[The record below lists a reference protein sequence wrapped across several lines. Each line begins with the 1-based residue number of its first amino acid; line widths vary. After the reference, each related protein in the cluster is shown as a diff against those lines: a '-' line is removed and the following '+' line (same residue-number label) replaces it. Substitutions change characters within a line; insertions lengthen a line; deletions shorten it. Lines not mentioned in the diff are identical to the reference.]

1 MDLISV
7 IIPVFEVE
15 NLLQE
20 CLDSVL
26 NQTYSN
32 MEVILVDDGSKDT
45 SGKICDSYQKK
56 DERVKVI
63 HQVNSGSSCARNAG
77 LRASKGDYICFI
89 DSDDVISPFFVENLY
104 LMLQESRSE
113 IAICDY
119 TCLKK
124 ELCVKSC
131 VNNYV
136 VISKEEMLKNWHGRN
151 KRLETVVWNKMYV
164 RKVFDYVDNMVVF
177 PEGKL
182 HEDIYVSHM
191 LVQNAKNIAILR
203 DKLYFYRKR
212 QDSVSKSVSKDNM
225 YHDLQAQRD
234 RMRFFM
240 ENHYYGAYTRLLWGH
255 ILHKMKYLLT
265 EQK

>member
-7 IIPVFEVE
+7 IVPVFQVE
-15 NLLQE
+15 NYLQE

-32 MEVILVDDGSKDT
+32 IEVILVDDGSKDS
-45 SGKICDSYQKK
+45 SGKICDFYQGK

-77 LRASKGDYICFI
+77 LRASKGAYICFI
-89 DSDDVISPFFVENLY
+89 DSDDIISSFFVENLY
-104 LMLQESRSE
+104 LMLQESGAE

-119 TCLKK
+119 TCLRNEIYEKAY
-124 ELCVKSC
+124 VK
-131 VNNYV
+131 NHV
-136 VISKEEMLKNWHGRN
+136 VISKEEMLKNWHGRD
-151 KRLETVVWNKMYV
+151 KRLETVVWNKMYD
-164 RKVFDYVDNMVVF
+164 RELFDYVDNMAVF

-191 LVQNAKNIAILR
+191 LFQHAKNIAISR

-212 QDSVSKSVSKDNM
+212 EDSVSKSISKENM
-225 YHDLQAQRD
+225 RHDLQAQRD
-234 RMRFFM
+234 RMCFFM

-255 ILHKMKYLLT
+255 FLHKLKYLVT